1 MLPTAVL
8 RNLPVCSAVIMDPV
22 IPLSQ
27 TEISSTTVGP
37 VNNIYY

>member
-1 MLPTAVL
+1 MAVL
-8 RNLPVCSAVIMDPV
+8 RKLPVCSAVIMAPV

-27 TEISSTTVGP
+27 TEIASTTVSP